1 MSTNLQAAH
10 REHAAA
16 KPQAVESVA
25 GTTMQTVGV
34 VMIALGA
41 IAFVLALMRGTAAVA
56 WEAYLVNLLFFLGVA
71 QGAVVASAA
80 FYLTQAKWGG
90 STPYRL
96 GEAFAPFL
104 WVGFFLFFGLYF
116 GRSLIFPWVTHP
128 IPQKAAWL
136 NVPFLFARDGIG
148 LGVMAA
154 ASFAFIRVSRGDDAR
169 AWTVATDEIELPP
182 HSIRVFAPLVAVL
195 FAVVYTLISFDLVMS
210 LAPVW
215 RSTLFG
221 WYFFAGAFWSGLVAM
236 ALVAT
241 MLRGRLGEH
250 NLFTNPVV
258 MHDLGKIVF
267 AFSVFWIYLLFS
279 QYIVIWYGDLPV
291 ETFFIVQRVHHMPW
305 SPLSVACVVLI
316 WLIPFVV
323 LMSVRTK
330 KSPMILGT
338 VSALGLIGIWLERYV
353 LVVPSLS
360 LDAIPFGPTQFLISI
375 GFLGAFLIAAVPGLN
390 RVAQAATSGEAVG
403 DDAG

>member
-1 MSTNLQAAH
+1 
-10 REHAAA
+10 
-16 KPQAVESVA
+16 
-25 GTTMQTVGV
+25 
-34 VMIALGA
+34 MIVLGA
-41 IAFVLALMRGTAAVA
+41 IAFGLALMRGGAAIA
-56 WEAYLVNLLFFLGVA
+56 WQAYLVNLLFFLGVA
-71 QGAVVASAA
+71 QGALVASAA

-128 IPQKAAWL
+128 IAQKAAWL

-154 ASFAFIRVSRGDDAR
+154 ASFAFVRVSRGDDAR
-169 AWTVATDEIELPP
+169 AWTIATDDIELPP

-195 FAVVYTLISFDLVMS
+195 FAVVYTLIAFDLVMS

-221 WYFFAGAFWSGLVAM
+221 WYFFAGAFWSGLAAM

-241 MLRGRLGEH
+241 VLRGRLGEH

-258 MHDLGKIVF
+258 MHDFGKMVF
-267 AFSVFWIYLLFS
+267 AFSVFWVYLLFA

-316 WLIPFVV
+316 WLIPFTV

-330 KSPMILGT
+330 KTPMILGT
-338 VSALGLIGIWLERYV
+338 VSALGLIGMWLERYV

-360 LDAIPFGPTQFLISI
+360 LDAIPFGPTQFLITI
-375 GFLGAFLIAAVPGLN
+375 GFLGAFLISAVPGLN
-390 RVAQAATSGEAVG
+390 RVAQAATSGEPVG
-403 DDAG
+403 DDAE

>member
-1 MSTNLQAAH
+1 MSTSLQQARLE
-10 REHAAA
+10 REAM
-16 KPQAVESVA
+16 KPQPVESVA
-25 GTTMQTVGV
+25 GATMRTLAGAMIV
-34 VMIALGA
+34 VGA
-41 IAFVLALMRGTAAVA
+41 IAFVLALMSGGAAIA
-56 WEAYLVNLLFFLGVA
+56 WQAYLVNLLFFLGVA
-71 QGAVVASAA
+71 QGALVASAA

-128 IPQKAAWL
+128 IAQKAAWL

-148 LGVMAA
+148 LGAMAA
-154 ASFAFIRVSRGDDAR
+154 ASYAFIRVSRRDDAR
-169 AWTVATDEIELPP
+169 AWTIATDDITLPP

-221 WYFFAGAFWSGLVAM
+221 WYFFAGAFWSGIAAM
-236 ALVAT
+236 ALTAVV
-241 MLRGRLGEH
+241 LRGRLGDH
-250 NLFTNPVV
+250 NLFTNPTVI
-258 MHDLGKIVF
+258 HDYGKMVF
-267 AFSVFWIYLLFS
+267 AFSVFWIYLVFA

-316 WLIPFVV
+316 WLIPFTV

-330 KSPMILGT
+330 KTPMILGT
-338 VSALGLIGIWLERYV
+338 VSALGLIGMWLERYV

-360 LDAIPFGPTQFLISI
+360 LDAIPFGPAQFLISI
-375 GFLGAFLIAAVPGLN
+375 GFLGAFLFSAVPGLN
-390 RVAQAATSGEAVG
+390 RVAQAATSGEPVG
-403 DDAG
+403 DDEE

>member
-1 MSTNLQAAH
+1 MSTNLQTAH
-10 REHAAA
+10 RDHAAA

-41 IAFVLALMRGTAAVA
+41 IAFVFALMRGAAALA

-221 WYFFAGAFWSGLVAM
+221 WYFFAGAFWSGIGRDGSGSDHAARPLGRAQPLHQSGRH
-236 ALVAT
+236 AR
-241 MLRGRLGEH
+241 LRQDSFRVFGVL
-250 NLFTNPVV
+250 
-258 MHDLGKIVF
+258 DL
-267 AFSVFWIYLLFS
+267 S
-279 QYIVIWYGDLPV
+279 
-291 ETFFIVQRVHHMPW
+291 
-305 SPLSVACVVLI
+305 AC
-316 WLIPFVV
+316 
-323 LMSVRTK
+323 SR
-330 KSPMILGT
+330 S
-338 VSALGLIGIWLERYV
+338 
-353 LVVPSLS
+353 
-360 LDAIPFGPTQFLISI
+360 
-375 GFLGAFLIAAVPGLN
+375 
-390 RVAQAATSGEAVG
+390 TS
-403 DDAG
+403 

>member
-1 MSTNLQAAH
+1 MSSNPQPAR
-10 REHAAA
+10 RERTAI

-25 GTTMQTVGV
+25 GTTTQAVGV
-34 VMIALGA
+34 VMTALGV
-41 IAFVLALMRGTAAVA
+41 IAFVFALIHGGAAIA
-56 WEAYLVNLLFFLGVA
+56 WQAYLVNLLFFLGVA
-71 QGAVVASAA
+71 QGALVASAA

-128 IPQKAAWL
+128 IARKAAWL
-136 NVPFLFARDGIG
+136 NVPFLFARDGVG

-154 ASFAFIRVSRGDDAR
+154 ASFAFIRVSRSDDAR
-169 AWTVATDEIELPP
+169 AWTIATDDIELPP

-221 WYFFAGAFWSGLVAM
+221 WYFFAGAFWSGLTAM
-236 ALVAT
+236 ALTAVV
-241 MLRGRLGEH
+241 LRGRLGEN

-258 MHDLGKIVF
+258 LHDFGKMVF
-267 AFSVFWIYLLFS
+267 AFSVFWVYLVFA

-330 KSPMILGT
+330 KSPMTLGA
-338 VSALGLIGIWLERYV
+338 VSALGLVGMWLERYV

-360 LDAIPFGPTQFLISI
+360 LDAIPFGLTQFLISI
-375 GFLGAFLIAAVPGLN
+375 GFLGAFLICAVPGLN
-390 RVAQAATSGEAVG
+390 RVAQAATSGEPFG
-403 DDAG
+403 DEAE

>member
-1 MSTNLQAAH
+1 V
-10 REHAAA
+10 R
-16 KPQAVESVA
+16 
-25 GTTMQTVGV
+25 
-34 VMIALGA
+34 
-41 IAFVLALMRGTAAVA
+41 
-56 WEAYLVNLLFFLGVA
+56 
-71 QGAVVASAA
+71 
-80 FYLTQAKWGG
+80 
-90 STPYRL
+90 
-96 GEAFAPFL
+96 
-104 WVGFFLFFGLYF
+104 FLF
-116 GRSLIFPWVTHP
+116 T
-128 IPQKAAWL
+128 
-136 NVPFLFARDGIG
+136 RDGIG

-154 ASFAFIRVSRGDDAR
+154 ASFAFVRVSRGDDAR
-169 AWTVATDEIELPP
+169 AWAIATDDIGLPP
-182 HSIRVFAPLVAVL
+182 HSIRVRAPLVAVL

-221 WYFFAGAFWSGLVAM
+221 WYFFAGAFWSGLTAM
-236 ALVAT
+236 ALTAVV
-241 MLRGRLGEH
+241 LRGRLGE
-250 NLFTNPVV
+250 NSLFKDPVV
-258 MHDLGKIVF
+258 LHDFGKMVF
-267 AFSVFWIYLLFS
+267 AFSVFWIYLVFA

-375 GFLGAFLIAAVPGLN
+375 GFLGAFLFSAVRGLN
-390 RVAQAATSGEAVG
+390 RVAQAATSGEPVG
-403 DDAG
+403 DDEE

>member
-1 MSTNLQAAH
+1 MSTNLRPAH
-10 REHAAA
+10 RERAAA
-16 KPQAVESVA
+16 KPQPVEAIVGA
-25 GTTMQTVGV
+25 TTQSAAIA
-34 VMIALGA
+34 MIVLGG
-41 IAFVLALMRGTAAVA
+41 IAFVSALSRGRAAIA
-56 WEAYLVNLLFFLGVA
+56 WQAYLVNLLFFLGVA
-71 QGAVVASAA
+71 QGAVIASAS

-128 IPQKAAWL
+128 IARQAVWL

-154 ASFAFIRVSRGDDAR
+154 ASFAFIRVSRSDEAR
-169 AWTVATDEIELPP
+169 AWTIATDDIELPP
-182 HSIRVFAPLVAVL
+182 HSIRVLAPLVAIL

-221 WYFFAGAFWSGLVAM
+221 WYFFAGAFWSGLCMM

-241 MLRGRLGEH
+241 VLRGRLGEH
-250 NLFTNPVV
+250 NLFANPIV
-258 MHDLGKIVF
+258 MHDFGKMVF
-267 AFSVFWIYLLFS
+267 AFSVFWVYLLFA

-305 SPLSVACVVLI
+305 SPLSVMCVVLI

-323 LMSVRTK
+323 LMSVRSK
-330 KSPMILGT
+330 KSPPILGT
-338 VSALGLIGIWLERYV
+338 VSALGLIGMWLERYV

-360 LDAIPFGPTQFLISI
+360 LDAIPFGLTQFLISI
-375 GFLGAFLIAAVPGLN
+375 GFLGAFLFTAVPGLN
-390 RVAQAATSGEAVG
+390 RVARAATSGEPAG
-403 DDAG
+403 DEAE

>member
-1 MSTNLQAAH
+1 MSTNTQTAH
-10 REHAAA
+10 RERAAM
-16 KPQAVESVA
+16 KPQPVESVA
-25 GTTMQTVGV
+25 GTTMLAVGV

-41 IAFVLALMRGTAAVA
+41 IAFVFALIRGGAAIA
-56 WEAYLVNLLFFLGVA
+56 WQAYLVNLLFFLGVA
-71 QGAVVASAA
+71 QGALVASAS

-104 WVGFFLFFGLYF
+104 WIGFFLFFGLYF

-128 IPQKAAWL
+128 IAHQAAWL
-136 NVPFLFARDGIG
+136 NAPFLFARDGIG

-154 ASFAFIRVSRGDDAR
+154 ASFAFIRVSGRDDAR
-169 AWTVATDEIELPP
+169 AWAIATDDIELPP
-182 HSIRVFAPLVAVL
+182 HSIRVLAPIVAVL

-221 WYFFAGAFWSGLVAM
+221 WYFFAGAFWSGLCMM

-241 MLRGRLGEH
+241 VLRGRLGEH
-250 NLFTNPVV
+250 NLFTNPIV
-258 MHDLGKIVF
+258 MHDFGKMVF
-267 AFSVFWIYLLFS
+267 AFSVFWVYLLFA

-305 SPLSVACVVLI
+305 SPLSRACLVLI
-316 WLIPFVV
+316 WMIPFVV

-330 KSPMILGT
+330 KTPMILGT
-338 VSALGLIGIWLERYV
+338 VSALGLVGMWLERYV

-375 GFLGAFLIAAVPGLN
+375 GFLGAFLICAVPGLN
-390 RVAQAATSGEAVG
+390 RVAQAATSGESFG
-403 DDAG
+403 DDAE